1 MNVFLEGGVR
11 MTVAQITFTQ
21 RVTNVL
27 RNIAHK
33 RRTGLLR
40 IEHVRVQEVEK
51 GEICFEGGKVVHAR
65 VGQQVGK
72 RALLLIVSWDQV
84 FFSFLEGAQAPTR
97 HVESPGQSLSSIRLL
112 PAGQRE
118 ERRTPPVELPAVVQ
132 ADSSSIEEAANL
144 GVYAV
149 FHVQS
154 AAATKQVMSQ
164 MERQDRIIFML
175 LDGKRTVRDLAKL
188 LHRSELAVAS
198 VLARLLK
205 NGYIECAKSNNR

>member
-1 MNVFLEGGVR
+1 MYMFLEGVH
-11 MTVAQITFTQ
+11 MTGAQITFTQ
-21 RVTNVL
+21 HLTNVL

-40 IEHVRVQEVEK
+40 VEHVRVQEVEK

-97 HVESPGQSLSSIRLL
+97 QVESPGQSLSSIRLL

-118 ERRTPPVELPAVVQ
+118 ERRTPPVELPAEVITIHEVVRY
-132 ADSSSIEEAANL
+132 N
-144 GVYAV
+144 
-149 FHVQS
+149 
-154 AAATKQVMSQ
+154 T
-164 MERQDRIIFML
+164 
-175 LDGKRTVRDLAKL
+175 
-188 LHRSELAVAS
+188 
-198 VLARLLK
+198 
-205 NGYIECAKSNNR
+205 

>member
-1 MNVFLEGGVR
+1 MHVFLEGVH

-21 RVTNVL
+21 RVTHVL
-27 RNIAHK
+27 QHIAYK

-40 IEHVRVQEVEK
+40 IEHVRVQKVEK
-51 GEICFEGGKVVHAR
+51 GEICFEGGKVIHAR

-84 FFSFLEGAQAPTR
+84 FFSFLEGAEAPTR
-97 HVESPGQSLSSIRLL
+97 NEGSPGQSLSSVKLL
-112 PAGQRE
+112 PAAQRE
-118 ERRTPPVELPAVVQ
+118 ERHTPPVKLPAIVQ

-149 FHVQS
+149 FHVQP

-164 MERQDRIIFML
+164 MARQDRIIFML
-175 LDGKRTVRDLAKL
+175 LDGKRTVRDLAQL
-188 LHRSELAVAS
+188 IHRSELAVAS

-205 NGYIECAKSNNR
+205 NGYIECAGSNNR

>member
-1 MNVFLEGGVR
+1 MYVFLEGVH

-21 RVTNVL
+21 HVTNVL

-40 IEHVRVQEVEK
+40 VEHVRVQAVEK

-65 VGQQVGK
+65 VGQQVGE
-72 RALLLIVSWDQV
+72 RALLRIVNWDQV
-84 FFSFLEGAQAPTR
+84 FFAFLEGGQPPR
-97 HVESPGQSLSSIRLL
+97 RNGGSPGQSSSSVRLL
-112 PAGQRE
+112 PAVQRE
-118 ERRTPPVELPAVVQ
+118 ERRTLPVELPAVVQ
-132 ADSSSIEEAANL
+132 ADSSSIEKAANL

-149 FHVQS
+149 FHVQP
-154 AAATKQVMSQ
+154 AAATKQVMSR

-188 LHRSELAVAS
+188 IHRSELAVAS

-205 NGYIECAKSNNR
+205 NGYIECAGSNNR

>member
-1 MNVFLEGGVR
+1 

-27 RNIAHK
+27 RTIAHK

-65 VGQQVGK
+65 VGQQV
-72 RALLLIVSWDQV
+72 
-84 FFSFLEGAQAPTR
+84 
-97 HVESPGQSLSSIRLL
+97 
-112 PAGQRE
+112 
-118 ERRTPPVELPAVVQ
+118 
-132 ADSSSIEEAANL
+132 
-144 GVYAV
+144 VYAV
-149 FHVQS
+149 FHIQP

-164 MERQDRIIFML
+164 MERQDRMIFIL

-205 NGYIECAKSNNR
+205 NGYIEFAGSNNR